1 MSGHRALHGL
11 LPPGGTD
18 GWERPIYSHNPSPM
32 PSNAASMRPQPVAAP
47 NRAHANLK
55 GIGWMVLAMA
65 TFAVEDALVKRAA
78 RDLPIAQVLMLF
90 GAGGALLFGA
100 WGLRSPSPLFHPDV
114 RSPAMGIRA
123 LFEIT
128 GRLFYVLAIAL
139 TPLSSATAILQAT
152 PVLVVLGAKVFFNE
166 RVGWRRWCAVAM
178 GMTGVL
184 IVLKPASSDFSWL
197 SLLTVIGLVGF
208 AGRDLASRAVPA
220 TLGTRHLGFYGFLTV
235 VVAGALYAPW
245 EARPF
250 VLPSGPL
257 ALVLVAAF
265 AVGALAYAALMKAMR
280 TGDIAAV
287 TPFRYSR
294 LLFGV
299 GLGALVFG
307 EGVSARMALGCGV
320 ILAAGL
326 LIAWDG
332 WRRHR

>member
-1 MSGHRALHGL
+1 MSTHTA
-11 LPPGGTD
+11 
-18 GWERPIYSHNPSPM
+18 
-32 PSNAASMRPQPVAAP
+32 AASSLPIAALT
-47 NRAHANLK
+47 RSHANLK
-55 GIGWMVLAMA
+55 GIAWMVLAMA
-65 TFAVEDALVKRAA
+65 AFAVEDALVKRAA
-78 RDLPIAQVLMLF
+78 RELPIAQVLMLF
-90 GAGGALLFGA
+90 GAGGALIFAA
-100 WGLRSPSPLFHPDV
+100 WGAGRGAPLFHPQV
-114 RSPAMGIRA
+114 RSRTMAIRA
-123 LFEIT
+123 VFELT

-152 PVLVVLGAKVFFNE
+152 PVLVVLGARLFFNE
-166 RVGWRRWCAVAM
+166 RVGWRRWCAVAV
-178 GMTGVL
+178 GMAGVL
-184 IVLKPASSDFSWL
+184 IVLRPASSDFSWL

-220 TLGTRHLGFYGFLTV
+220 ALDTRHLGFYGFITV

-250 VLPSGPL
+250 VMPSGAL
-257 ALVLVAAF
+257 ALMLAAAF

-299 GLGALVFG
+299 GLGALVFDEAVG
-307 EGVSARMALGCGV
+307 TRMLFGCAV

-332 WRRHR
+332 WRQHR

>member
-1 MSGHRALHGL
+1 MS
-11 LPPGGTD
+11 
-18 GWERPIYSHNPSPM
+18 
-32 PSNAASMRPQPVAAP
+32 SNAASVRSLPIAASQH
-47 NRAHANLK
+47 AHANLK
-55 GIGWMVLAMA
+55 GIAWMVLAMA
-65 TFAVEDALVKRAA
+65 AFAVEDALVKRAA
-78 RDLPIAQVLMLF
+78 RELPIAQVLMLF
-90 GAGGALLFGA
+90 GAGGALIFAA
-100 WGLRSPSPLFHPDV
+100 WGAGRGAPLFHPQV
-114 RSPAMGIRA
+114 RSRAMGIRA
-123 LFEIT
+123 VFELT

-152 PVLVVLGAKVFFNE
+152 PVLVVLGAKLFFDE
-166 RVGWRRWCAVAM
+166 RIGWRRGCAVAV
-178 GMTGVL
+178 GMAGVL
-184 IVLKPASSDFSWL
+184 IVLRPASSDFSWL
-197 SLLTVIGLVGF
+197 SLLTVIGLIGF

-220 TLGTRHLGFYGFLTV
+220 ALDTRHLGFYGFMTV

-250 VLPSGPL
+250 VMPSGAL
-257 ALVLVAAF
+257 ALVLAAAF

-299 GLGALVFG
+299 GLGALVFDEPIG
-307 EGVSARMALGCGV
+307 ARMILGCGV
-320 ILAAGL
+320 ILVAGL